1 MTKLTKVGVAAN
13 GLVANLVS
21 LIETWQPGSLA
32 TELKFRDSL
41 LHFIRENV
49 PADCR
54 VEREYRHSGTTTD
67 IFVRWTGLVFLG
79 EVFLEVKRNLNKKAT
94 LDRLVGQVES
104 LEPDK
109 RDIVVVLVGDTDKA
123 LLGRLKA
130 KYAAFENAL
139 PERRMAI
146 VVK

>member
-1 MTKLTKVGVAAN
+1 MAKLTKVGVAA
-13 GLVANLVS
+13 GGIVANLVR
-21 LIETWQPGSLA
+21 LIEAWQPGPLS

-67 IFVRWTGLVFLG
+67 IFVRWTGLVFVG

-94 LDRLVGQVES
+94 LDRLVGQIEN
-104 LEPDK
+104 LEPGE
-109 RDIVVVLVGDTDKA
+109 RDIVVVLVGGTDPA

-130 KYAAFENAL
+130 KYAAFENSI

-146 VVK
+146 VAK

>member
-1 MTKLTKVGVAAN
+1 MTKLTKVSVAAA
-13 GLVANLVS
+13 GLVANLTS
-21 LIETWQPGSLA
+21 LIEAWEPGALA
-32 TELKFRDSL
+32 SERQFQDSL

-49 PADCR
+49 PTDCR

-67 IFVRWTGLVFLG
+67 IFVHWNGLVFKG
-79 EVFLEVKRNLNKKAT
+79 EVFLEVKRNLNKKAI

-104 LEPDK
+104 LEPGK
-109 RDIVVVLVGDTDKA
+109 RDIVVVLVGDTDRA

-130 KYAAFENAL
+130 KYAAFEDAL
-139 PERRMAI
+139 PEPRMAI